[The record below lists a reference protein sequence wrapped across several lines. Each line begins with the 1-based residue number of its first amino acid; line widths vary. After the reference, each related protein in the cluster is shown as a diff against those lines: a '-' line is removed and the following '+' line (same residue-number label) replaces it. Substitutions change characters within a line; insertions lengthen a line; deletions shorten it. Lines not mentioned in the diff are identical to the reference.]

1 MYFNDNIA
9 KKYGFAEAIILQS
22 IYNWCLYNQRNKKN
36 NFDGMYWMF
45 NTNKEFLEELPYL
58 KNINTIR
65 TALKTLKDEGLI
77 LTGNYNNTCTRTT
90 WYSVTQKA
98 LDEMMISNVSNEPN
112 IQSESVSASM
122 QDVPE
127 QARDN
132 EPEQPVIIN
141 SEIRIDENSNTYVK
155 KQQLI
160 LQNPAIRIAEN
171 NNTYLQNQ
179 QLILLNPAIRIAEN
193 SNLTNNITT
202 INNKNI
208 IEKEINKEKEE
219 KTELD
224 NVCLSIFDH
233 WNNANIL
240 RCLDLTPRLKG
251 IIRYA
256 LKFFT
261 EQEIKTCID
270 RYDTVYHDKSYF
282 YSYPCSLKSFLTK
295 SNAMKDF
302 TDNGDKWRAY
312 NKWKQGN
319 TAPDEFIHNNYTKE
333 QIESLLT
340 DLDNVDV

>member
-22 IYNWCLYNQRNKKN
+22 IYNWCNYNKKN
-36 NFDGMYWMF
+36 NKNNFDNSYWMF
-45 NTNKEFLEELPYL
+45 NTNKEFLDEMPYL

-65 TALKTLKDEGLI
+65 TAIKTLKDKGLI

-90 WYSVTQKA
+90 WYTVTEKA
-98 LDEMMISNVSNEPN
+98 LSEMMLSDNDLNEN
-112 IQSESVSASM
+112 LSSDITLATDNAENNNKECNNQQS
-122 QDVPE
+122 
-127 QARDN
+127 
-132 EPEQPVIIN
+132 VILD
-141 SEIRIDENSNTYVK
+141 SEI
-155 KQQLI
+155 Q
-160 LQNPAIRIAEN
+160 IAEN
-171 NNTYLQNQ
+171 NNTYLQKQ

-208 IEKEINKEKEE
+208 IEKEIKEKEE
-219 KTELD
+219 KSELD

-261 EQEIKTCID
+261 ENEIKTCID
-270 RYDTVYHDKSYF
+270 RYDTVLHDKSYF
-282 YSYPCSLKSFLTK
+282 YTYTCSLKSFLTK

-302 TDNGDKWRAY
+302 MDTGDKWRAY
-312 NKWKQGN
+312 NKWKQGK

-333 QIESLLT
+333 QIASLLT